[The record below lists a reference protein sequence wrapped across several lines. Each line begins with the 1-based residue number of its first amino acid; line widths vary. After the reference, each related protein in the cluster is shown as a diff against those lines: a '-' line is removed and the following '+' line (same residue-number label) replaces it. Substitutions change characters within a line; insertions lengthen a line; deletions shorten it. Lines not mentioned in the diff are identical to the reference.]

1 MAHADSVRRQAACV
15 ERLVHLL
22 PTLVTPADTVA
33 VAWGGCLS
41 PCNTV
46 LCAQELR
53 TRMHQLGLA
62 DLHHRPCRVDV
73 AVALFSIASKYH
85 RSENAGFLDQDAWR
99 IALEQRAQV
108 WAVYVHSARDAGPP
122 THLAVL
128 DVAMR
133 ANWLSDIEASLLTT
147 LGRGLWD
154 VERPKA
160 VKEVLHCVSQ
170 HLDLEACADERGMLE
185 AQTVEMYFVWLTG
198 AVLQAAYQFL
208 ETRASVQADLL
219 ELARAWLKTLDTFA
233 KAYYQGF
240 SEPVH
245 MHDLGLLNGQI
256 GALVHAGVLLCEY
269 VLLCAE
275 AAAKLAGAGEP
286 LPGPPLS
293 SS

>member
-1 MAHADSVRRQAACV
+1 MAHADSVQWHVAQQAVCV

-22 PTLVTPADTVA
+22 STLVPAADTVA
-33 VAWGGCLS
+33 VTWGGCLS

-46 LCAQELR
+46 LCARELR
-53 TRMHQLGLA
+53 MRMHELGLA

-85 RSENAGFLDQDAWR
+85 WSDNGGFLDQDAWR
-99 IALEQRAQV
+99 IALKQRAQV

-133 ANWLSDIEASLLTT
+133 PDWLSRIEASLLTT

-160 VKEVLHCVSQ
+160 VKEVLRCVSQ
-170 HLDLEACADERGMLE
+170 HLDLEAYADERGMLE
-185 AQTVEMYFVWLTG
+185 AQTVEMYFVWSTG

-208 ETRASVQADLL
+208 QTRASVQADSL
-219 ELARAWLKTLDTFA
+219 ELARAWLKTLDAFA
-233 KAYYQGF
+233 EAYYQGF
-240 SEPVH
+240 SQPVH
-245 MHDLGLLNGQI
+245 MHDLGLLDGQI
-256 GALVHAGVLLCEY
+256 EALVHAAVLLCEY

-275 AAAKLAGAGEP
+275 AAAKLAGA
-286 LPGPPLS
+286 PPS
-293 SS
+293 SP